1 MQVVRIQ
8 LEFVDVDIIDMQLI
22 TPQRAQLKFK
32 VKLSYE
38 RMAKGDLTEL
48 DDIRVERRELC
59 CGNRDF

>member
-22 TPQRAQLKFK
+22 TPQRAQFKLK

-38 RMAKGDLTEL
+38 RMAKGDLTEF
-48 DDIRVERRELC
+48 DDIWVEGRELG